1 MFITRQT
8 NEACLSEL
16 VQAGGREVNHFGCS
30 TAPADYENSNHLC
43 TQTWGGRGGRKEG
56 ERKEKGGR
64 HGGMTKRE
72 KGHVDR
78 ERQLTPASS
87 KIAIHSPARDPQLEK
102 METYEGEIGVVGAH

>member
-1 MFITRQT
+1 MRLAFLNWCRLGGGKSTTLAVLQLQQIMRIATICVHRHG
-8 NEACLSEL
+8 A
-16 VQAGGREVNHFGCS
+16 AG
-30 TAPADYENSNHLC
+30 
-43 TQTWGGRGGRKEG
+43 EG
-56 ERKEKGGR
+56 ERREKGGR

-78 ERQLTPASS
+78 ERQLTPALR